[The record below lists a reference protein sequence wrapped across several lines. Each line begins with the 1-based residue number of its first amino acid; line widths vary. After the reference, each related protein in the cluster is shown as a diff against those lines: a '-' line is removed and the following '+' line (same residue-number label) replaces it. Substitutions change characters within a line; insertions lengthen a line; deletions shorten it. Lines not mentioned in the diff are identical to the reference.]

1 MKNSSTLRIALA
13 QINVTVGD
21 FDNNYKKIATYIKR
35 AAKLGCHIVVFPE
48 LSLCG
53 YPPED
58 LIYKNSF
65 LTLNHDYIK
74 KIESLTENIIA
85 VVGFVNSEKD
95 IYNSAAVICNN
106 KILGI
111 YNKIFLPNY
120 GVFDEERYFAKGTTP
135 LIFNTKDEISFSVS
149 ICEDIW
155 YPEGPGFQSALNGA
169 DVVININASPFH
181 YKKWQLREKL
191 LSIRAQDYNAAIA
204 YCNLV
209 GGQDEIVFDG
219 HSLIVDENGDIVA
232 RGRYFEEDLVIHD
245 LNINSIK
252 TKRLHDPRW
261 KKKENFPPIFQTKQF
276 FADFCFWKNK
286 PLKNETVI
294 EPPDLDEEVFKALVL
309 GLRDYCLKNNF
320 SKGVIGLSGG
330 VDSSLA
336 AVIAVEALGREN
348 VTGLFMP
355 SPYTSKESKKDA
367 YDLAKNLGIK
377 LLEIP
382 ITNIF
387 KTYLQELKPVFNNL
401 PANAT
406 EENLQARIRGN
417 LLMALS
423 NKFGW
428 LVITTGNKSEM
439 STGYATLYGD
449 MAGGFAL
456 LKDVSKTMV
465 YSLCRYYNKF
475 KKKDVIPQNVLTKA
489 PTAELKPN
497 QKDQD
502 TLPPYDILDKI
513 IKAYVED
520 DLSFSDIVSLGI
532 DEETVKKV
540 IKMIDANEYKRRQ
553 APPGVKITQRAFG
566 KDRRMP
572 ITNHFKEF

>member
-1 MKNSSTLRIALA
+1 MSNTSFIRVALA

-21 FDNNYKKIATYIKR
+21 FENNYKKIEKYTMKAI
-35 AAKLGCHIVVFPE
+35 KLGCHIVVFPE
-48 LSLCG
+48 LALCG

-58 LIYKNSF
+58 LIYKKGF
-65 LTLNHDYIK
+65 LSSNDFYLK
-74 KIESLTENIIA
+74 KLLPITKNIIS

-106 KILGI
+106 KIIGV

-120 GVFDEERYFAKGTTP
+120 GVFDEERYFAKGSAP
-135 LIFNTKDEISFSVS
+135 LIFNVNNEISFSVS

-169 DVVININASPFH
+169 DLVININASPFH

-219 HSLIVDENGDIVA
+219 HSLIVDENGDTVA
-232 RGRYFEEDLVIHD
+232 RGKYFDEDLIIKD
-245 LNINSIK
+245 LNINTIR

-261 KKKENFPPIFQTKQF
+261 KKKENFPPIFKTEQINIEFNLK
-276 FADFCFWKNK
+276 KNTL
-286 PLKNETVI
+286 LKEQNQV
-294 EPPDLDEEVFKALVL
+294 EPPTVEEEVFKALVT
-309 GLRDYCLKNNF
+309 GLRDYCRKNYF
-320 SKGVIGLSGG
+320 TKGVIGLSGG

-336 AVIAVEALGREN
+336 AVIAVEALGKEN

-355 SPYTSKESKKDA
+355 SPFTSKQSRKDA
-367 YDLAKNLGIK
+367 YELSKNLDINII
-377 LLEIP
+377 EIP
-382 ITNIF
+382 ITKIF
-387 KTYLQELKPVFNNL
+387 HTYLNELKPIFKNL
-401 PANAT
+401 SSNTT

-423 NKFGW
+423 NKFGS

-456 LKDVSKTMV
+456 LKDVPKTMV
-465 YSLCRYYNKF
+465 YSLCKYYNNIKNRE
-475 KKKDVIPQNVLTKA
+475 VIPESVLTKA
-489 PTAELKPN
+489 PTAELKPD

-502 TLPPYDILDKI
+502 TLPPYEILDVI

-520 DLSFSDIVSLGI
+520 DLSYTDIVNLGI
-532 DEETVKKV
+532 DEEVVKKV
-540 IKMIDANEYKRRQ
+540 IKMIDVNEYKRRQ
-553 APPGVKITQRAFG
+553 APPGVKITPRAFG